1 VSEASETSHTP
12 PTNIRVAASAKINLY
27 LHVVGK
33 RADGFHMLDS
43 LVAFAG
49 LVDTVQIQPALDLSL
64 EIVGPFAEALKAES
78 TKTGTEN
85 LVLRAAR
92 ALAQHAGRK
101 PELKIT
107 LTKVLPIASGIGG
120 GSADAAATLKALVR
134 FWRLDIDQAALD
146 SIGAGLGADV
156 PVCLR
161 DKPTAVQGIGN
172 VLTPSVQL
180 PTAWLVLANPCQ
192 PVSTQQ
198 VFKARHGAFS
208 SPAPLDKP
216 PQDAAQL
223 AAMLKL
229 RTNDLTAAAKSIVP
243 AIGDV
248 LAALEQTEDCLIAR
262 MSGSGGTCFGLYA
275 NDAQARA
282 ADAKLRDAHP
292 TWWIANA
299 PLLV

>member
-1 VSEASETSHTP
+1 MTDFQATSNAP
-12 PTNIRVAASAKINLY
+12 PPSLRVMAPAKINLY

-33 RADGFHMLDS
+33 RADGFHLLDS
-43 LVAFAG
+43 LVVFAG

-64 EIVGPFAEALKAES
+64 EIVGPFGSALSLES
-78 TKTGTEN
+78 AKTGTEN

-92 ALAQHAGRK
+92 ALAAHCGRDPAVK
-101 PELKIT
+101 LT

-120 GSADAAATLKALVR
+120 GSADAAATLKGLVR
-134 FWRLDIDQAALD
+134 YWDLDLD
-146 SIGAGLGADV
+146 ADTLDGIAAGLGADV

-161 DKPTAVQGIGN
+161 DKPTSVQGIGN
-172 VLTPSVQL
+172 VLTPAVAL
-180 PTAWLVLANPCQ
+180 PPAWLVLANPGL

-198 VFKARHGAFS
+198 VFRNRQGGFS
-208 SPAPLDKP
+208 APAPIDRP

-229 RTNDLTAAAKSIVP
+229 RTNDLGATARSLVP
-243 AIGDV
+243 AIGQV
-248 LAALEQTEDCLIAR
+248 LAALETTSDCLLAR

-275 NDAQARA
+275 TDIQAKA
-282 ADAKLRDAHP
+282 ADQMLRDAHP
-292 TWWIANA
+292 TWWIASA